1 MNAAKFTLTSTILA
15 VALGLGLS
23 FGATPAK
30 AHCAGKH
37 TGDHPHCDGGGG
49 GPIQFTAELTGGA
62 FVFGPVVVTANNREN
77 VLRSGVDLNFDI
89 DFSPAPGTWDQVFN
103 TCTEL
108 LAQDS
113 VDEFFVGEDDWQIDM
128 SGGVRVRLHD
138 IRLVGQGAEVTV
150 QLVGDEFDFVDS
162 FLPTTDENDETR
174 TYVLDGYII
183 HGQTLKGI
191 HPRSS
196 CQEQGSGI
204 PDIIS
209 LDVSSELTITA
220 E

>member
-1 MNAAKFTLTSTILA
+1 MNAARFTLTSTILA

-113 VDEFFVGEDDWQIDM
+113 VDEFFVGEDDWQIDR

-138 IRLVGQGAEVTV
+138 IMLQGAEVIV
-150 QLVGDEFDFVDS
+150 QLIGEEFDFLGDP
-162 FLPTTDENDETR
+162 FLPENPGETSVFHL
-174 TYVLDGYII
+174 TQFKING
-183 HGQTLKGI
+183 
-191 HPRSS
+191 RSQMGGPGGS
-196 CQEQGSGI
+196 QGCQPPSGGTA
-204 PDIIS
+204 DIFP
-209 LDVSSELTITA
+209 LLVSSELTITA